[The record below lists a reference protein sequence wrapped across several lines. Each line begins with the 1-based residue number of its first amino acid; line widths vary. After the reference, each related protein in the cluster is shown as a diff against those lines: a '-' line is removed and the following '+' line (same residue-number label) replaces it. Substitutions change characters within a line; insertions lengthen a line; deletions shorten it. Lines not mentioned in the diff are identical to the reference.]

1 MFQFLAEVLA
11 FFYDVWPSYGGS
23 IILFTLAIMLVLSPL
38 SIKSARSMIA
48 MQRVGPE
55 LKKIQAKHKNDREAL
70 NREMMAFYQEHGINP
85 FSSCL
90 PVLLQMPVFIVLYRV
105 LSGLTRRVGDLQSN
119 FNPKYLESD
128 QGALA
133 TALRGTNKMLSFG
146 MDLSQS
152 ALSELQK
159 EGILT
164 ALPYITLVG
173 LVVLTSFVQQRQI
186 QGRNTGNAV
195 NPQQQMIGKI
205 LPFIFI
211 PISVTIPSGVVI
223 YFVVSNAVRIG
234 QQALVTKLDFSPKA
248 MAAAEAKREA
258 RIAAKVDVVD
268 VDSVAN
274 DKPARKQ
281 RDDQK
286 ADGKGSG
293 DTANDKRATELPV
306 RKGRSQRSGATSA
319 KAEANGNGSN
329 ANGARRAATSAVS
342 SGRVTP
348 AGSRPRSR
356 KRKRK

>member
-1 MFQFLAEVLA
+1 MFQFLADALA
-11 FFYDVWPSYGGS
+11 FFYNVWPSYGGA

-70 NREMMAFYQEHGINP
+70 NREMMAFYQDHGINP

-90 PVLLQMPVFIVLYRV
+90 PVLLQMPVFIVLYQV
-105 LSGLTRRVGDLQSN
+105 LSGLTRRI
-119 FNPKYLESD
+119 
-128 QGALA
+128 
-133 TALRGTNKMLSFG
+133 
-146 MDLSQS
+146 DLSRS
-152 ALSELQK
+152 ALWELQN
-159 EGILT
+159 EGIVT
-164 ALPYITLVG
+164 ALPYIALVA
-173 LVVLTSFVQQRQI
+173 LVVFTSFVQQRQI
-186 QGRNTGNAV
+186 QGRNTGNAI

-211 PISVTIPSGVVI
+211 PISITIPSGVVI

-248 MAAAEAKREA
+248 LAAAEAKREA
-258 RIAAKVDVVD
+258 RLAAKGDVVD
-268 VDSVAN
+268 VESSV
-274 DKPARKQ
+274 
-281 RDDQK
+281 
-286 ADGKGSG
+286 
-293 DTANDKRATELPV
+293 TE
-306 RKGRSQRSGATSA
+306 RKGRGARGDAKRDAAAQEALPAAPTERAGRAPRGGATSPKASA
-319 KAEANGNGSN
+319 KANGSGGSRS
-329 ANGARRAATSAVS
+329 NGASRTTTSAVT

>member
-1 MFQFLAEVLA
+1 MFQFLADALA
-11 FFYDVWPSYGGS
+11 FFYNVWPSYGGA

-70 NREMMAFYQEHGINP
+70 NREMMAFYQDHGINP

-90 PVLLQMPVFIVLYRV
+90 PVLLQMPVFIVLYQV
-105 LSGLTRRVGDLQSN
+105 LSGLTRR
-119 FNPKYLESD
+119 
-128 QGALA
+128 
-133 TALRGTNKMLSFG
+133 
-146 MDLSQS
+146 MDLSRS
-152 ALSELQK
+152 ALWELQN
-159 EGILT
+159 EGIVT
-164 ALPYITLVG
+164 ALPYIALVA
-173 LVVLTSFVQQRQI
+173 LVVFTSFVQQRQI
-186 QGRNTGNAV
+186 QGRNTGNAI

-211 PISVTIPSGVVI
+211 PISITIPSGVVI

-248 MAAAEAKREA
+248 LAAAEAKREA
-258 RIAAKVDVVD
+258 RLAAKGDVVD
-268 VDSVAN
+268 VESSV
-274 DKPARKQ
+274 
-281 RDDQK
+281 
-286 ADGKGSG
+286 
-293 DTANDKRATELPV
+293 TE
-306 RKGRSQRSGATSA
+306 RKGRGARGDAKRDAAAQEALPAASTERAGRAPRGGATSPKASA
-319 KAEANGNGSN
+319 KANGSGGSRS
-329 ANGARRAATSAVS
+329 NGASRTTTSAVT